1 MPKKQN
7 RVIVVM
13 STASGQQ
20 TYTTIKNRR
29 NTTEKLK
36 LRKYNPKTRTHEV
49 YTETRVRKGK

>member
-13 STASGQQ
+13 ASPSGDQ

-29 NTTEKLK
+29 NTEGKLK

-49 YTETRVRKGK
+49 YSETKVKKGK